1 VRQPPSAFITV
12 YGQTRPLTP
21 QHLTT
26 IGRDAE
32 NDIVLPEPECSRR
45 HCELIFQSGRWF
57 IRDCDSR
64 NGTFINDKQIT
75 GEHMLQPG
83 DVIRIAL
90 VKINFTILSG
100 GDTKASMP
108 AMDETSFGQD
118 EFAAR
123 TSPPS
128 ERHEFVPLLG
138 RSQATEDLRE
148 QISRAAPLSAPLLIQ
163 GPVGSGKG
171 VVAQQVHLASGRLP
185 GTFVRWDCN
194 QFSSTGVADS
204 GRMGKITMPTP
215 GGTLFLDEV
224 SVLSTADQS
233 ALITMLSQLDV
244 PPADPTERRSRIIAS
259 TSVDL
264 EAAASA
270 GRFRHDLY
278 LRLCVLTLT
287 VKPLAERTED
297 IMVLAE
303 SYRQHFSTEL
313 GRAVEGFTPMAVR
326 ALENHSWPGNVRELE
341 NTIYRAVAL
350 CRASSIDSGDLHL
363 NVKATGDRA
372 GLTIAPPYQGRSLE
386 DVELSHILATLNATG
401 WNKTRASQVL
411 GIERSTLDRK
421 LKRYGLNRPNSSGQT
436 RSDSTS

>member
-1 VRQPPSAFITV
+1 MRQAPAAFITV

-26 IGRDAE
+26 IGREAE

-45 HCELIFQSGRWF
+45 HCELLYNNGRWF
-57 IRDCDSR
+57 IRDCESR
-64 NGTFINDKQIT
+64 NGTFVNDKQIT
-75 GEHMLQPG
+75 GEHLLQPG

-108 AMDETSFGQD
+108 AMDETMFEQ
-118 EFAAR
+118 AAPR
-123 TSPPS
+123 GAPA
-128 ERHEFVPLLG
+128 ERDEFVPLLG
-138 RSQATEDLRE
+138 RSPATEELRE
-148 QISRAAPLSAPLLIQ
+148 QIKRAAPLNAPLLIH

-171 VVAQQVHLASGRLP
+171 VVAQHVHLASGRLP

-194 QFSSTGVADS
+194 QFASTGVADS
-204 GRMGKITMPTP
+204 GRMGKISMPAP

-224 SVLSTADQS
+224 SVLSPTDQS
-233 ALITMLSQLDV
+233 AIINMLAQLDA
-244 PPADPTERRSRIIAS
+244 PPADPAERRSRIMAS

-287 VKPLAERTED
+287 VKPLAERRED
-297 IMVLAE
+297 VMVLAE
-303 SYRQHFSTEL
+303 NFRKHFAAEL

-326 ALENHSWPGNVRELE
+326 ALESHSWPGNVRELE

-350 CRASSIDSGDLHL
+350 CLSSSIDAGDLHL
-363 NVKATGDRA
+363 TVKATGDRA
-372 GLTIAPPYQGRSLE
+372 GSTIAPPYQGRSLE
-386 DVELSHILATLNATG
+386 DVELAHILATLNATG

-421 LKRYGLNRPNSSGQT
+421 LKRYGLNRPNAAGPS
-436 RSDSTS
+436 RSDSTY